1 MGNLM
6 QPISLTQTRVCNTRE
21 IFGEQLLLHVT
32 ALSLQ
37 NILSTHLFLEIIS
50 NVLNTS
56 LTLP

>member
-21 IFGEQLLLHVT
+21 ICGEQHLLHVT

-50 NVLNTS
+50 NMLNTS